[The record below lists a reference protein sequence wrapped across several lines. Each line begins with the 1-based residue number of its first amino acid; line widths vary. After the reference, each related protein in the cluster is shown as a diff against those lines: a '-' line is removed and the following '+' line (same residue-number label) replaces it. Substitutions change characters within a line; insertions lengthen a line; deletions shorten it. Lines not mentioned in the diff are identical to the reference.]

1 MEPIIKARKDP
12 NVERVFAFVNRW
24 MLKRYFHQIWTI
36 GFEKLKE
43 LDPKRPVI
51 FYANHSN
58 WWDGLIA
65 FYLTRDLLKIDGY
78 LMMMAKQLRKYSFFR
93 WIGAFSVD
101 RDSPIS
107 AYRSLEYI
115 ADLLNDKTK
124 QPRALW
130 IFPQGELLANDF
142 RPIKFLRGLDWL
154 IKHLP
159 EAQLVAV
166 TFKYEF
172 LNEQLPEVFLSF
184 SNISNTSNINNTFM
198 LSDQETLKTL
208 TKKLEEDLTK
218 QLDRLKLEVIEQKT
232 TSYRPILKGG
242 MSINIMYER
251 AKKLLGL

>member
-1 MEPIIKARKDP
+1 MEPIITARKDP
-12 NVERVFAFVNRW
+12 NVERVFALVNRW
-24 MLKRYFHQIWTI
+24 MLKRHFHQIWTI
-36 GFEKLKE
+36 GFEALKE
-43 LDPKRPVI
+43 LDPTRPVI

-65 FYLTRDLLKIDGY
+65 FYITRDLLKIDGY
-78 LMMMAKQLRKYSFFR
+78 LMMMARQLKKYRFFR

-115 ADLLNDKTK
+115 SSLLSDNNK

-154 IKHLP
+154 IKQLP
-159 EAQLVAV
+159 QAQLIAV
-166 TFKYEF
+166 TFRYEF

-184 SNISNTSNINNTFM
+184 NKTPH
-198 LSDQETLKTL
+198 LSDLDPMKLKSF
-208 TKKLEEDLTK
+208 TKQLQEDLTK
-218 QLDRLKLEVIEQKT
+218 QLDKLKLEVIEQKT
-232 TSYRPILKGG
+232 GGYQPILKGG